1 MADEHYDDAPAATAA
16 RPVAPVVIKQGR
28 GCFATLIGSALTIV
42 VSAALGAALAL
53 LFMWYG
59 PRNVGLTF
67 PDSTGR
73 LGKLETSQSTA
84 VVELADMSATLR
96 GLSDLRGSVDAIR
109 ESVQS
114 LESSVDTRET
124 DLDTLQKQISAN
136 LESLLALQARLDD
149 LESIPANA
157 ALADRIATAEV
168 DLATVSTTLD
178 RLRAALGVAEPAAA
192 ATPTASPGST
202 PTPTP

>member
-1 MADEHYDDAPAATAA
+1 MADENFDDAPAVTSA

-28 GCFATLIGSALTIV
+28 GCVATLVGSALTIV

-59 PRNVGLTF
+59 PRNFGLTF

-73 LGKLETSQSTA
+73 LSQLETAQSTA
-84 VVELADMSATLR
+84 VLEITAMDATLR
-96 GLSDLRGSVDAIR
+96 GLSDLRGSVEAIR

-124 DLDTLQKQISAN
+124 DLDGLQKQISAN
-136 LESLLALQARLDD
+136 LDSLLVIQQRLDD
-149 LESIPANA
+149 LQSIPANA

-168 DLATVSTTLD
+168 ELATVSTTLE
-178 RLRAALGVAEPAAA
+178 RLRTALGVSAPAPAPA
-192 ATPTASPGST
+192 PPSITATPTP
-202 PTPTP
+202 